1 MITFTFKI
9 VSVKDT
15 GKENF
20 LCILAKNKIVI
31 FTQDKFYKCKLTLLN
46 L

>member
-20 LCILAKNKIVI
+20 
-31 FTQDKFYKCKLTLLN
+31 QCKLSN
-46 L
+46 NEINHR